1 MQSSLRKER
10 IKSLSNAIKSG
21 DETIALLQ
29 NQKQKYSSV
38 EKYLEP
44 AEINRSIFEIM
55 EQKQLKVKES
65 EKFNK
70 AETRSK
76 KTKKKKVGKE
86 TSSNLPSPIKGWLTK
101 ESSSNSGDETE
112 IVDETNDAVHI
123 LSQAGKKKQEKK
135 GSTVTVQGPVVR
147 KAFNLNGV

>member
-38 EKYLEP
+38 EKYLET

-55 EQKQLKVKES
+55 EQKQ
-65 EKFNK
+65 FNK

-123 LSQAGKKKQEKK
+123 LSQAEKKKQEKK
-135 GSTVTVQGPVVR
+135 GSTVTVQGLVVR